1 MDSHLLDRIDAALS
15 VKNEIDNLLIL
26 AEYYLDDFENITHKR
41 CQEISKILKLAKIM
55 LEEQSSEFVDLFIMD
70 QTQIL
75 QKKTQIC
82 VCKKNFQK
90 QAKLI
95 KKMFNQEMFIC
106 PVRDYTNS
114 RQVLSQL

>member
-75 QKKTQIC
+75 QKKNSNLC
-82 VCKKNFQK
+82 V
-90 QAKLI
+90 
-95 KKMFNQEMFIC
+95 QEKFSK
-106 PVRDYTNS
+106 TS
-114 RQVLSQL
+114 

>member
-26 AEYYLDDFENITHKR
+26 SEYYIDDFENVTHKR
-41 CQEISKILKLAKIM
+41 CKEILKILNLSKIM
-55 LEEQSSEFVDLFIMD
+55 LEQHSNEFLDLFIMD
-70 QTQIL
+70 ETQIF

-82 VCKKNFQK
+82 LCKKKFQK

-95 KKMFNQEMFIC
+95 KNMFNQEMFIC
-106 PVRDYTNS
+106 PVRNYTFS
-114 RQVLSQL
+114 RQALSEL